1 MSTANIQG
9 AFDSFLSALGD
20 PEGGDAF
27 YGMQTAEAIVRHP
40 EGVGPLAALDRHAF
54 ANAHRELNLQG
65 RDALPQFGV
74 GRTKLLQA
82 PAETD
87 GGTEVVAWFEVIET
101 REQRALVVALGLQSV
116 EGAWRIGWCTL
127 AARVEAWTYSE
138 GLLQSIADY
147 PWMRTTEPA
156 RARALLD
163 ASYFR
168 RHWRADVKFSTLK
181 DARFSCQM
189 STDCCRHDFEI
200 TLPPDAQL
208 VIDAMPWESV
218 RPELRGTRLPVRPD
232 GKLQL
237 KAINET
243 CRFLGA
249 QHQCLIHQRL
259 GRQPFGPCSVFPFAF
274 AQTPEGVAVSMSP
287 ICGASR
293 RGMGLALAARE
304 EDLRERL
311 VQAEPRRTETFHLA
325 PGVEITWE
333 QFRDTEN
340 VLCEVLAAQELPM
353 RRRLY
358 VGTRLLNALRN
369 GEPVDMNRWLGEPA
383 VEISQELREVI
394 RAMLARVL
402 GWDRATLRALPQALP
417 ADLGALEMLDQPVIT
432 RILQNTLFCK
442 TYSYSYDLTT
452 AYNFLIVLYL
462 LALIM
467 QAASRGS
474 LSDAMWREL
483 GSLGVHG
490 LLKAMLH
497 DGVPDG
503 FRGVFGTA
511 EFGQWLLV
519 S

>member
-1 MSTANIQG
+1 MSTLDIQRV
-9 AFDSFLSALGD
+9 FDRFLGSLCD
-20 PEGGDAF
+20 PDGGDAL
-27 YGMQTAEAIVRHP
+27 YETHADDAIVRHP
-40 EGVGPLAALDRHAF
+40 DGAGPLAAIDRQAF
-54 ANAHRELNLQG
+54 ASAHRELNLQG
-65 RDALPQFGV
+65 GDALPQFGQANP
-74 GRTKLLQA
+74 LQV
-82 PAETD
+82 PAEAD
-87 GGTEVVAWFEVIET
+87 GSPEVVAWFDVIET
-101 REQRALVVALGLQSV
+101 REQKALIVAVGLRSID
-116 EGAWRIGWCTL
+116 GAWRIGWCTL
-127 AARVEAWTYSE
+127 AARVEPWTYRE
-138 GLLQSIADY
+138 GLLQSVADY

-163 ASYFR
+163 ASYLR
-168 RHWRADVKFSTLK
+168 RHWRADVKFSALK

-189 STDCCRHDFEI
+189 STDCCKHDFEI
-200 TLPPDAQL
+200 TLPPEAQL
-208 VIDAMPWESV
+208 VVDAMPWESV

-237 KAINET
+237 KEMNET

-249 QHQCLIHQRL
+249 QHQCLIHQKL

-274 AQTPEGVAVSMSP
+274 AQTPDGIAVSMSP

-293 RGMGLALAARE
+293 RGMGLSLADRE

-311 VQAEPRRTETFHLA
+311 VQADPRRAERFHLA
-325 PGVEITWE
+325 PAVEIAWE
-333 QFRDTEN
+333 QFRDIEN

-358 VGTRLLNALRN
+358 VGTRLLSALRS
-369 GEPVDMNRWLGEPA
+369 GETVDMNRWLGEPP
-383 VEISQELREVI
+383 VEITPDLREVI
-394 RAMLARVL
+394 RAMLTRVL
-402 GWDRATLRALPQALP
+402 GWDRATLKALPQALP
-417 ADLGALEMLDQPVIT
+417 VELGTLEMLDHSVIT

-462 LALIM
+462 LALVM
-467 QAASRGS
+467 QAASSGS
-474 LSDAMWREL
+474 LSEAMWREL

-497 DGVPDG
+497 DGVPEG

-519 S
+519 A